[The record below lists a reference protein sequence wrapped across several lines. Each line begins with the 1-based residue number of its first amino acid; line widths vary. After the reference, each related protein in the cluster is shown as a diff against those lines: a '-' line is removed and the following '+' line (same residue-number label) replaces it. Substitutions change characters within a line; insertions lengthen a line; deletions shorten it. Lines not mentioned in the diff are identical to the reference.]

1 MKPKS
6 EWVGADF
13 NGILDPGLLC
23 LSHSNEVKTA
33 QGRII
38 PLQEGMVLTA
48 YDLDAD
54 ENGNP
59 DNIFA
64 SGVVEKSLSCAKCN
78 GSLWS
83 LRIDQDGIRHE
94 SDIKQV

>member
-1 MKPKS
+1 MNPKS
-6 EWVGADF
+6 EWVVADF
-13 NGILDPGLLC
+13 NGILEPGLLC

-33 QGRII
+33 QGKFISLR
-38 PLQEGMVLTA
+38 EGMVLTA

-54 ENGNP
+54 EQGNP

-64 SGVVEKSLSCAKCN
+64 SGVVEKSPSYATCS

-83 LRIDQDGIRHE
+83 LRIDTNGIRHE
-94 SDIKQV
+94 SDIK